1 MTGRKR
7 RSSKTGLPPGSLV
20 HLGERKIEKTAI
32 SLIEYGPESFA
43 ERQFDS
49 VAASRDFTPTQPVLW
64 LNVYGLHEPEVMA
77 EIGHRFKLHPLVLED
92 ILNTD
97 QRPKVEDYGDYLFL
111 VARFFTYDEASATVA
126 SEQVSMVIGRRYVIT
141 FQERPTGNFHPIRD
155 RLRQGRG
162 QIRRSGAD
170 YLAYTLLD
178 TIVDRYFAVLEA
190 VGERSEELEEV
201 MLRTP
206 NAKALEGLHRLKSET
221 LVLRRAIWPM
231 REVINSL
238 MRAPF
243 FSAEVQPYLRDV
255 YDHTVHLFESLETTR
270 DLIASLLEIY
280 LSTISYRVNREVRAL
295 TVIALIF
302 MPSALLAG
310 IFGMNFRFMPLIEE
324 PLGFV
329 LIIGTM
335 VTIAGTLAMVFWRRR
350 WLG

>member
-7 RSSKTGLPPGSLV
+7 RSSKTGLPPGALV
-20 HLGERKIEKTAI
+20 HLGERKIERTSI
-32 SLIEYGPESFA
+32 TLIEYGPEAFA
-43 ERQFDS
+43 EREFDS
-49 VAASRDFTPTQPVLW
+49 LGASRDFTPTQPVLW

-77 EIGHRFKLHPLVLED
+77 EIGRRFNLHPLVLED

-111 VARFFTYDEASATVA
+111 VARFFTYDEASAKVA
-126 SEQVSMVIGRRYVIT
+126 SEQVSMVIGRHYVIT
-141 FQERPTGNFHPIRD
+141 FQERPTGNFNPIRD
-155 RLRQGRG
+155 RLRQGRA
-162 QIRRSGAD
+162 QIRRAGAD
-170 YLAYTLLD
+170 YLAYALLD
-178 TIVDRYFAVLEA
+178 TIVDRYFAILEA

-206 NAKALEGLHRLKSET
+206 NTKALEGLHRLKSET
-221 LVLRRAIWPM
+221 LILRRAIWPM

-280 LSTISYRVNREVRAL
+280 LSTMSNRVNREVRAL

-310 IFGMNFRFMPLIEE
+310 IFGMNFRFMPLIDETA
-324 PLGFV
+324 GFAIV
-329 LIIGTM
+329 IGTM
-335 VTIAGTLAMVFWRRR
+335 VVIATTLAVVFWRRR
-350 WLG
+350 WLQ